1 MPAAPLAQSSL
12 APDHRDKTTEQKL
25 KRFADVFCCLYLYIW
40 FGGISRVCISLD
52 KLIVLLI
59 CAVSAPDAS

>member
-25 KRFADVFCCLYLYIW
+25 KCLADFSVANTHTFGLMVWVEFALVWIN
-40 FGGISRVCISLD
+40 
-52 KLIVLLI
+52 
-59 CAVSAPDAS
+59 